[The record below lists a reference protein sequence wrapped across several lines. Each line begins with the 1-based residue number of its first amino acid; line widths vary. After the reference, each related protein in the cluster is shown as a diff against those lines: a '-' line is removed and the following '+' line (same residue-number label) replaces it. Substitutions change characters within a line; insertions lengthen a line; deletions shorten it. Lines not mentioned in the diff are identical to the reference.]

1 MVRRVLHKNY
11 ILAIVATAQFMVV
24 LDVSIVNV
32 ALPSIYKAL
41 HFTSQSN
48 LQWVVTAYTLAF
60 GGFLLLGGRA
70 ADLYGRKRLFV
81 IATTL
86 FALASLVT
94 GLAQNETMI
103 IIARAVQGLTA
114 AFMSPA
120 ALSIVLTT
128 FKQGKER
135 TQALSIWGAVAAGG
149 AAAGVLFGGI
159 LTQYLDWRWNFFVNV
174 PVGLLI
180 ALTAWAYVSE
190 SKADLNHRKLDVPGA
205 VLVTAGLMLL
215 VYAFAKAPGYGWG
228 DHRSLELLGSSLV
241 LLLLFLWN
249 EHKSSHALMPLKFFT
264 VANVGGANLTI
275 MPVIAGMFSM
285 FFFVTLY
292 VQQVLG
298 YSPVRTGLGF
308 LPITLVIG
316 VISVNMQHLL
326 PRIGYRKPLI
336 FAPLLMAFGLFWL
349 AHMHVDGTYWKDVF
363 PGLLLV
369 AAGMGMV
376 FVSITIAATNGVDH
390 KDSGLASGLLNTA
403 QQVGGSLGLA
413 ILSGVS
419 ASAAVSYFESHAAQA
434 INPMTHLQAEVAGF
448 HHALYVGMCFAL
460 VACVLAYFFIHQQEG
475 EKIDPEAA
483 VTAVG

>member
-1 MVRRVLHKNY
+1 L
-11 ILAIVATAQFMVV
+11 
-24 LDVSIVNV
+24 
-32 ALPSIYKAL
+32 
-41 HFTSQSN
+41 
-48 LQWVVTAYTLAF
+48 
-60 GGFLLLGGRA
+60 
-70 ADLYGRKRLFV
+70 
-81 IATTL
+81 
-86 FALASLVT
+86 T
-94 GLAQNETMI
+94 GLSQNEGMI
-103 IIARAVQGLTA
+103 EVTRAIQGLTA

-135 TQALSIWGAVAAGG
+135 TKALSVWGAVAAGG

-174 PVGLLI
+174 PVGLAVAI
-180 ALTAWAYVSE
+180 AAWAYVPE

-205 VLVTAGLMLL
+205 VLVTSGLMLL
-215 VYAFAKAPGYGWG
+215 VYAFTKAPGYGWL
-228 DHRSLELLGSSLV
+228 DHRTLELIGGSV
-241 LLLLFLWN
+241 LLLVLFLWN

-264 VANVGGANLTI
+264 VANVGSANLTI

-292 VQQVLG
+292 VQQVLQ

-308 LPITLVIG
+308 LPITLIIG

-326 PRIGYRKPLI
+326 PRVGYKKPLVV
-336 FAPLLMAFGLFWL
+336 APLLMAGGLFWL
-349 AHMHVDGTYWKDVF
+349 AHMHVDGTYWTDVF
-363 PGLLLV
+363 PGLMLV

-376 FVSITIAATNGVDH
+376 FVSITIAATNGVSG

-419 ASAAVSYFESHAAQA
+419 ASAAVSYFHAHAAQA
-434 INPMTHLQAEVAGF
+434 SQPLTRLQAEVAGF

-460 VACVLAYFFIHQQEG
+460 VASVLAFFLIHEHKG
-475 EKIDPEAA
+475 EKISTDPADLIA
-483 VTAVG
+483 G